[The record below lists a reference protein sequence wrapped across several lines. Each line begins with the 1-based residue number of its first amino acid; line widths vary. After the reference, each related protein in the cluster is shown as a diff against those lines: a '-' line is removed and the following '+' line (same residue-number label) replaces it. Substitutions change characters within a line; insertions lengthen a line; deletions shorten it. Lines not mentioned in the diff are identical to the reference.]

1 MKRDIST
8 AVFELIQLRCFVA
21 VAEELHFGRA
31 ASRLNMTQPPL
42 SRQIQVLER
51 ILRVELFNRNSRSVT
66 LTAAGSAFLVEA
78 RRIVQLTDSAAAI
91 ARSAAEGRSG
101 LLRLGFTAA
110 SGYSYVPRLLAQTN
124 EMLPD
129 VHLLLREMVSGEQIE
144 ALLTNRID
152 VALLRPPLRRPEFNS
167 HLVLKERFMICSPA
181 AASTESPRHL
191 MDFDGLPFIMYSPDA
206 AKYFHDLL
214 VGLFAAAGAAPR
226 HVQFVTQIHSILT
239 LVGAGLGYA
248 LVPEAASRLRP
259 EGVIFS
265 PLENAEPLVEL
276 HVAWLKDKSSPTID
290 RFLKALDGVPPLDA
304 AGML

>member
-1 MKRDIST
+1 MGTKRDIS
-8 AVFELIQLRCFVA
+8 APVFELIQLRCFVA

-51 ILRVELFNRNSRSVT
+51 ILNVGLLNRNSRSVT
-66 LTAAGSAFLVEA
+66 LTPAGNAFLVEA

-110 SGYSYVPRLLAQTN
+110 SGYSYVPRLLSHAN
-124 EMLPD
+124 AVLPD

-144 ALLTNRID
+144 ALMTNRID
-152 VALLRPPLRRPEFNS
+152 VALLRPPVRRPEFAS
-167 HLVLKERFMICSPA
+167 HLVLKERFVVCTPA
-181 AASTESPRHL
+181 TIADKDRPKQL
-191 MDFDGLPFIMYSPDA
+191 LDFDGLPFIMYAPDA

-214 VGLFAAAGAAPR
+214 AGLFATAGAAPR
-226 HVQFVTQIHSILT
+226 HVQYVTQIHSILT

-248 LVPEAASRLRP
+248 LVPEAASRLHP
-259 EGVIFS
+259 EGVVYT
-265 PLENAEPLVEL
+265 PLEQVEPLVEL
-276 HVAWLKDKSSPTID
+276 HVAWMKDVHNPSID
-290 RFLKALDGVPPLDA
+290 RFLQALDALPPAEPL
-304 AGML
+304 